1 MSSETGGDDL
11 RVVLVTAP
19 DAEVAER
26 LARGL
31 VEERLAACVNLIPG
45 IRSFYR
51 WEGAVRDDAEVLL
64 VVKTRTDRLEALAS
78 WLQEL
83 HPYELPE
90 ILGLPV
96 IGGSQAYLDWIRTES
111 SP

>member
-1 MSSETGGDDL
+1 MSGETRGDDL
-11 RVVLVTAP
+11 RVLLLTAP

-31 VEERLAACVNLIPG
+31 LEERLAACVNLIPG

-51 WEGAVRDDAEVLL
+51 WQGAVQDDAEILL
-64 VVKTRTDRLEALAS
+64 VVKTRADRLEALAS
-78 WLQEL
+78 WVQDL

-90 ILGLPV
+90 ILALPV

>member
-1 MSSETGGDDL
+1 MSGETGGDDL
-11 RVVLVTAP
+11 RVVFVTAP
-19 DAEVAER
+19 DVEVAER

-51 WEGAVRDDAEVLL
+51 WEGAVHDDAEVLL

-78 WLQEL
+78 RLQEL

-111 SP
+111 LP

>member
-1 MSSETGGDDL
+1 MSTETGGDDL

-19 DAEVAER
+19 DVEVAER

-51 WEGAVRDDAEVLL
+51 WKGAVQDDVEVLL
-64 VVKTRTDRLEALAS
+64 LVKTRAARRAALAS
-78 WLQEL
+78 WVQAL
-83 HPYELPE
+83 HPF
-90 ILGLPV
+90 
-96 IGGSQAYLDWIRTES
+96 
-111 SP
+111 